1 MSDKPTFRL
10 RPLEEKD
17 LEAVAVFEGEI
28 AKISF
33 PDDPITDINFYVKKL
48 KQLMANKD
56 AAAFVAESG
65 GEVVGWANVSQRQN
79 FITKEKYADFH
90 SIYVAPS
97 QRGGGVVAALVE
109 AVFDHCRQQEH
120 GQGRVPH
127 PRRQRAHEVGAGT
140 GRLRADAD
148 LLREGVRQG
157 EGRRGLKTVI
167 ASAAKQS
174 SLAAQ
179 RKKLDCF
186 VAALLAMTAQAPAP
200 YRAAIMNTS

>member
-1 MSDKPTFRL
+1 M
-10 RPLEEKD
+10 
-17 LEAVAVFEGEI
+17 FEGEI

-97 QRGGGVVAALVE
+97 QRGGGVARPALVE
-109 AVFDHCRQQEH
+109 AVFDHCRQQGH
-120 GQGRVPH
+120 
-127 PRRQRAHEVGAGT
+127 
-140 GRLRADAD
+140 
-148 LLREGVRQG
+148 
-157 EGRRGLKTVI
+157 GRRWC
-167 ASAAKQS
+167 S
-174 SLAAQ
+174 
-179 RKKLDCF
+179 
-186 VAALLAMTAQAPAP
+186 APA
-200 YRAAIMNTS
+200 RTTSA